1 MDYIENIDSID
12 FINDINSDNDII
24 FEINNK
30 DDINDFIYG
39 NTVDIHNKQNKNY
52 YETIGYSSK
61 QLMYI
66 GFKKDNFINSGYSV
80 FDLKNDGFKKADFIY
95 TGYTVFDLKND
106 GFIKTD
112 FTYTGYTVLDLKNGS
127 FVKTDFTY
135 TGYTIS
141 DLKNGGFVKRDF
153 ESTGYTIS
161 ELKNAGFTKSEYDKT
176 GYSLYYLLETV
187 YYNHPISE
195 LIDIGFSNQIIDQY
209 KTFIFDIS
217 WSVWS
222 SKSPKKYPI
231 NNNLDSFKDISI
243 NQLTDLKTRITT
255 ITIQWSKFIDM
266 STNDGLSFNEYT
278 FPFYNEPSVNI
289 RQFGGIPL
297 SRNSVNNSN
306 FWQFYKFGG
315 KISANDIP
323 TILPDTS
330 LYNCFRDS
338 SCNSF
343 NGIGNWTIG
352 EAIDIRNMFYN
363 AIYFDKQLKNWIYTD
378 NVIENMITNTGYNPL
393 QTSIFLQDLSSNTTL
408 YDISLGKIPKYL
420 DSSNT
425 RIAIQSI
432 RGRNVTFEISG
443 NLVVS
448 DIQTFKSSGYSTN
461 DLRTAGFSILDL
473 SGSRYSIIELKSG
486 GYTLSEIKTLNK
498 FGAKYYIDSGFTLQ
512 ELVDSSYTAIDLS
525 INGFR
530 PIDYYNLVPR
540 YDYIDLK
547 IVFNINEIISGGY
560 DLFILKEIGY
570 SVSQIKEYSNYTI
583 LDYKNIGYSMTDISN
598 AGFLF
603 SSLLNF
609 TPLPQILKDNSLN
622 VIDFK
627 NINYEIHEILKLK
640 YSLHDLYDVSYTIQE
655 IEMDISN
662 NPFDI
667 SYGILDYKKTG
678 YSITD
683 ISNAGFSIHS
693 LKDFTPLPQI
703 LKDNSFNVADFKN
716 ANYDIS
722 FIHYDLKYSLVDLR
736 DASYTINEMKIFG
749 FTVTDLSNAGFTAT
763 DLKNNGYSVS
773 DLSGIYNVSNMID
786 ASYSI
791 VDLSR
796 NATPTDYAKY
806 LNTHQ
811 TKTNIIVFFIDL
823 LNFSYTI
830 TDLKLIPV
838 DNSYNYFLFSKIYTI
853 YQEPSLKSYFDFSF
867 NITTAFNDL
876 LLDWNSP
883 SIVQNSGIISA
894 YVYYFDLGI
903 HLEYIQKIDFTRYE
917 IILLQYVGEKE
928 QNQVSISD
936 FSNNHFTVDK
946 LLKKTM
952 YIQGTIYNEIN
963 DLFINT
969 DHTFYYKYKSSPF
982 LWDGE
987 RSITSNNEYSYNY
1000 NEITTK
1006 KINDVDYLELYDGGT
1021 IDLTNRYSFYDNSN
1035 NILRTYN
1042 KIKISTK
1049 GWLSLI
1055 DDTNLLCTI
1064 RYLPYDT
1071 TDSTI
1076 KYSFYFNNNSRLEI
1090 NVTGRLLFN
1099 DSSEQE
1105 YTLIIHIFFNGVITI
1120 HMDANFSLIN
1130 GLYFSSPDPLMDTS
1144 RLFYSLPLRY
1154 FQSAMSNPFPYS
1166 TLRFDFR
1173 VDKNGFSVRELI
1185 NAGYSIQNIF
1195 EASGN
1200 ILDLRNLGYS
1210 ANNMKNLGYSMY
1222 EIITAYNTN
1231 ILGLLSLGYTFIDF
1245 KQYHFSKQQYENS
1258 NITVRQLYDASYSIY
1273 ELKNSGYSLID
1284 ISNETYS
1291 IYEYIS
1297 FNFPVISREDISN
1310 NPFLLDTVFS
1320 NSKVIDYFEELKILY
1335 NTVGYLDD
1343 YKNQEITELFNIIP
1357 IENLY
1362 TGNMSGLTLDFYY
1375 KLDQGFYKIYPLY
1388 EKGIITLKEIHD
1400 ASFSLYD
1407 LNTNINEIN
1416 SYTFSYNS
1424 LVVAGYPIDEI
1435 NDYYYYS
1442 ILNESDSFIMTG
1454 FSKPT
1459 PSITYYYL
1467 NDYTSYEKIRIL
1479 YSIYDYSELL
1489 DSGFGIDFILE
1500 NEYSIKYYEYLIDS
1514 GIPEI
1519 SIQKLLFY
1527 KYSSYNIFLLYYTMY
1542 EYTIEDIYGKIQDE
1556 VNVKGDI
1563 YYLFSLYKTLLIDN
1577 YFNFIYYKKNQG
1589 EDIYIN
1595 YQIDVPKILDFGS
1608 DVSNIIPYDIEI
1620 QLYYDSSFSYS
1631 SLDLYN
1637 NGFSID
1643 LITPYYTLSEFQ
1655 NDEFSI
1661 RLLNQYFKYS
1671 LETYKNAGYQIDDFK
1686 SAGYSVLELSG
1697 NYTLSEM
1704 RNCCY
1709 TVEDILK
1716 SFPNTSISEL
1726 KTAGFLLHD
1735 FAKYFTIDQ
1744 FILAGY
1750 SRKDLNEVG
1759 NILELYC
1766 KKKCINEKTT
1776 SSTMSKQSSKMSYSQ
1791 TIRGR
1796 TTTFT
1801 SNYVNSN
1808 IPASFLCIDNNQQ
1821 TYSVSRSCNS
1831 SSKTSMNKSYF
1842 IRDYITKQAKYY
1854 NAIGEIN
1861 QYITD
1866 ITDIQNKYFDTSLVQ
1881 IVNNYFYIIN
1891 LGIQYPDPV
1900 VEYMIV
1906 NNSLDK
1912 IKVKF
1917 PSTNDSEMK
1926 TYILLIQQQYS
1937 VEEPKNIL
1945 ISQIVTMFIS
1955 ELGTI

>member
-1 MDYIENIDSID
+1 MYYIDSID
-12 FINDINSDNDII
+12 FINDINNDDINNDINNDNDII
-24 FEINNK
+24 NEINNR
-30 DDINDFIYG
+30 DVINNIIYS
-39 NTVDIHNKQNKNY
+39 NVNDTYNEENKYINISIAQ
-52 YETIGYSSK
+52 
-61 QLMYI
+61 QLLII
-66 GFKKDNFINSGYSV
+66 GFKKNSFISEGYTVLDLKNYGFKKADFIYTGYTIS
-80 FDLKNDGFKKADFIY
+80 DLKNDGFKKADFI
-95 TGYTVFDLKND
+95 T
-106 GFIKTD
+106 
-112 FTYTGYTVLDLKNGS
+112 
-127 FVKTDFTY
+127 

-141 DLKNGGFVKRDF
+141 DLKNDGFKKTDFITTGYTISDLINDGFVKRDF
-153 ESTGYTIS
+153 ITTGYTIS
-161 ELKNAGFTKSEYDKT
+161 DLKNAGFTKSEYDKT

-255 ITIQWSKFIDM
+255 ITIQWSEFIDM

-297 SRNSVNNSN
+297 SRNSANNSN

-363 AIYFDKQLKNWIYTD
+363 AIYFNEQLKNWIYTD
-378 NVIENMITNTGYNPL
+378 NAIENMITNTGYNPL
-393 QTSIFLQDLSSNTTL
+393 QTSIFLQDLSSNTRL

-443 NLVVS
+443 NPVVS
-448 DIQTFKSSGYSTN
+448 DIQTFKSSGYSTS
-461 DLRTAGFSILDL
+461 DLRTARFSILDL

-486 GYTLSEIKTLNK
+486 GYTLSEIKSLNK
-498 FGAKYYIDSGFTLQ
+498 FRAKYYIDSGFTLQ

-525 INGFR
+525 MNGFK

-540 YDYIDLK
+540 YYGLDLSG
-547 IVFNINEIISGGY
+547 VFNINEIISVGY
-560 DLFILKEIGY
+560 NLSFLKELGY
-570 SVSQIKEYSNYTI
+570 SVSQIKEYSNYSI
-583 LDYKNIGYSMTDISN
+583 LNYKN
-598 AGFLF
+598 
-603 SSLLNF
+603 
-609 TPLPQILKDNSLN
+609 
-622 VIDFK
+622 V
-627 NINYEIHEILKLK
+627 
-640 YSLHDLYDVSYTIQE
+640 
-655 IEMDISN
+655 
-662 NPFDI
+662 
-667 SYGILDYKKTG
+667 G

-683 ISNAGFSIHS
+683 ISNAGFSISS
-693 LKDFTPLPQI
+693 LLNFEPLPQI
-703 LKDNSFNVADFKN
+703 LKDNSLNVVDFKN

-722 FIHYDLKYSLVDLR
+722 FIHYDLSYSLVDLR
-736 DASYTINEMKIFG
+736 DASYTINEMVNFG
-749 FTVTDLSNAGFTAT
+749 FTITDLSNAGFTIT
-763 DLKNNGYSVS
+763 NLKNNGYSLTDFIGIYSVS
-773 DLSGIYNVSNMID
+773 DMID
-786 ASYSI
+786 GNYSI

-796 NATPTDYAKY
+796 NATSTDYAKY

-830 TDLKLIPV
+830 SDLKLIPV
-838 DNSYNYFLFSKIYTI
+838 DNSYNYFLFQKIYTI
-853 YQEPSLKSYFDFSF
+853 YREPALIVYFNFPF
-867 NITTAFNDL
+867 NTTTAFNDL

-883 SIVQNSGIISA
+883 SILKTSGIISA

-903 HLEYIQKIDFTRYE
+903 YIEYIQKINFTRYE
-917 IILLQYVGEKE
+917 IILLKYVGEIKHIPL
-928 QNQVSISD
+928 SISD

-952 YIQGTIYNEIN
+952 YIQGFIYNEIN

-969 DHTFYYKYKSSPF
+969 DFTFYNNISPF
-982 LWDGE
+982 LWGDSE
-987 RSITSNNEYSYNY
+987 YIKNNNIYTYNY
-1000 NEITTK
+1000 SILLKILNSYLPLQNEDTI
-1006 KINDVDYLELYDGGT
+1006 YLQRT
-1021 IDLTNRYSFYDNSN
+1021 YSFYNNSN
-1035 NILRTYN
+1035 NILRSYN

-1055 DDTNLLCTI
+1055 DDTTVLCTI

-1071 TDSTI
+1071 TGSTME
-1076 KYSFYFNNNSRLEI
+1076 YNFYFGTSRVEI
-1090 NVTGRLLFN
+1090 YITGRLLFN

-1105 YTLIIHIFFNGVITI
+1105 YTLIIHIFFNGLMTI
-1120 HMDANFSLIN
+1120 HMDADFSLIN
-1130 GLYFSSPDPLMDTS
+1130 GLYYSSPDPDMDTS
-1144 RLFYSLPLRY
+1144 GLYYSLPLRY
-1154 FQSAMSNPFPYS
+1154 FSNSSKNDFPFLYNN
-1166 TLRFDFR
+1166 LRFDFR
-1173 VDKNGFSVRELI
+1173 EDNKGFSVHELI
-1185 NAGYSIQNIF
+1185 DAGYSLQNIF
-1195 EASGN
+1195 DASGS

-1210 ANNMKNLGYSMY
+1210 ANDMKNLGYPMY
-1222 EIITAYNTN
+1222 EIITAYNSD
-1231 ILGLLSLGYTFIDF
+1231 ISGLLSLGYTFTDF
-1245 KQYHFSKQQYENS
+1245 KDYYFSKQQYVNN
-1258 NITVRQLYDASYSIY
+1258 NITLQQLYDASYSIY
-1273 ELKNSGYSLID
+1273 DLKSSGYSFID
-1284 ISNETYS
+1284 ISNLNYS
-1291 IYEYIS
+1291 AFDYIH
-1297 FNFPVISREDISN
+1297 IITREDISN
-1310 NPFLLDTVFS
+1310 NPFLLDTAFS
-1320 NSKVIDYFEELKILY
+1320 SSKLNQLFIDNFNVENIEVDDSVIIIL
-1335 NTVGYLDD
+1335 LDS
-1343 YKNQEITELFNIIP
+1343 IP

-1362 TGNMSGLTLDFYY
+1362 SGGFTLDFFH
-1375 KLDQGFYKIYPLY
+1375 KLYINEYINEYIDFSYIYPLY
-1388 EKGIITLKEIHD
+1388 NANIVSLKQIHD
-1400 ASFSLYD
+1400 ASFNLYD
-1407 LNTNINEIN
+1407 LKPNINEIN
-1416 SYTFSYNS
+1416 NYVFSYTS
-1424 LVVAGYPIDEI
+1424 LVDASYSIYEIKNYYYHSILAKLDEI
-1435 NDYYYYS
+1435 D
-1442 ILNESDSFIMTG
+1442 IFFTMTG
-1454 FSKPT
+1454 FEKPT
-1459 PSITYYYL
+1459 PSITYGIL
-1467 NDYTSYEKIRIL
+1467 NEYTSDEKIKIL
-1479 YSIYDYSELL
+1479 YSIYNYSELV
-1489 DSGFGIDFILE
+1489 DASFGIDFILE
-1500 NEYSIKYYEYLIDS
+1500 NKYSMYNIDYLFDS

-1519 SIQKLLFY
+1519 PIKKLVFY
-1527 KYSSYNIFLLYYTMY
+1527 KYPSYDIFLLYFTIY
-1542 EYTIEDIYGKIQDE
+1542 EYTFDEIYEKIKNE
-1556 VNVKGDI
+1556 VNVKDHL
-1563 YYLFSLYKTLLIDN
+1563 YYLFSIFIINNIID
-1577 YFNFIYYKKNQG
+1577 F
-1589 EDIYIN
+1589 
-1595 YQIDVPKILDFGS
+1595 PKILEFGNN
-1608 DVSNIIPYDIEI
+1608 VSNIIPYDIEI
-1620 QLYYDSSFSYS
+1620 QLYHDSSFSYS

-1643 LITPYYTLSEFQ
+1643 LLTQYYTLSEFQ

-1661 RLLNQYFKYS
+1661 RILNQYFKYS
-1671 LETYKNAGYQIDDFK
+1671 IETYKNAGYQIDDFK
-1686 SAGYSVLELSG
+1686 STGYSVLELSG

-1704 RNCCY
+1704 RNCCF

-1726 KTAGFLLHD
+1726 KTAGFLLRD

-1750 SRKDLNEVG
+1750 SRKELNEVG

-1766 KKKCINEKTT
+1766 KKKCIKEKTT
-1776 SSTMSKQSSKMSYSQ
+1776 YSTMSKQSSKMSYSE

-1801 SNYVNSN
+1801 SNYMNSN
-1808 IPASFLCIDNNQQ
+1808 IPASLFCIDNNQQ
-1821 TYSVSRSCNS
+1821 TYSIGRSCNS
-1831 SSKTSMNKSYF
+1831 SSKTTMNKSYF
-1842 IRDYITKQAKYY
+1842 IRDYITKQAKNS
-1854 NAIGEIN
+1854 NAIGENIN
-1861 QYITD
+1861 H

-1906 NNSLDK
+1906 NNSFDK

-1926 TYILLIQQQYS
+1926 TYILLIQEKYPI
-1937 VEEPKNIL
+1937 EERKNIL